1 VGLIPAGPG
10 KGVGSFLSIVRPS
23 HSDHEHQLMD
33 DRLVDSGR
41 IKKAVDSLYTTY
53 LPKGASPWCYLRYA
67 PSHPLL
73 SSRQSEVADISLE
86 IDPTKVDVNV
96 SPTKSEVHFLNQ
108 DEMID
113 AIVGAIQVVLAGAN
127 TSRSFTV
134 QVSPSLSSDLR
145 CTIDTD
151 G

>member
-1 VGLIPAGPG
+1 MV
-10 KGVGSFLSIVRPS
+10 LSQVCAFSTSPS
-23 HSDHEHQLMD
+23 A
-33 DRLVDSGR
+33 
-41 IKKAVDSLYTTY
+41 I
-53 LPKGASPWCYLRYA
+53 
-67 PSHPLL
+67 
-73 SSRQSEVADISLE
+73 ADISLE

-134 QVSPSLSSDLR
+134 QVSSSLPSILKV
-145 CTIDTD
+145 
-151 G
+151 GG

>member
-1 VGLIPAGPG
+1 MVLPQVSI
-10 KGVGSFLSIVRPS
+10 FLYL
-23 HSDHEHQLMD
+23 DHP
-33 DRLVDSGR
+33 RLYQE
-41 IKKAVDSLYTTY
+41 I
-53 LPKGASPWCYLRYA
+53 
-67 PSHPLL
+67 
-73 SSRQSEVADISLE
+73 ADISLE

-134 QVSPSLSSDLR
+134 QVSLQSTPLYKSKEAN
-145 CTIDTD
+145 
-151 G
+151 

>member
-1 VGLIPAGPG
+1 
-10 KGVGSFLSIVRPS
+10 
-23 HSDHEHQLMD
+23 M
-33 DRLVDSGR
+33 RL
-41 IKKAVDSLYTTY
+41 L
-53 LPKGASPWCYLRYA
+53 A
-67 PSHPLL
+67 PFR

-134 QVSPSLSSDLR
+134 QVSPSPSS
-145 CTIDTD
+145 IPKK
-151 G
+151 GG

>member
-1 VGLIPAGPG
+1 MVLPEVGA
-10 KGVGSFLSIVRPS
+10 F
-23 HSDHEHQLMD
+23 
-33 DRLVDSGR
+33 
-41 IKKAVDSLYTTY
+41 A
-53 LPKGASPWCYLRYA
+53 A
-67 PSHPLL
+67 PITH
-73 SSRQSEVADISLE
+73 REVVDISLE

-134 QVSPSLSSDLR
+134 QVSPSSRILKL
-145 CTIDTD
+145 
-151 G
+151 GE

>member
-1 VGLIPAGPG
+1 VLPQ
-10 KGVGSFLSIVRPS
+10 VSTPS
-23 HSDHEHQLMD
+23 HVLYPHE
-33 DRLVDSGR
+33 
-41 IKKAVDSLYTTY
+41 I
-53 LPKGASPWCYLRYA
+53 
-67 PSHPLL
+67 
-73 SSRQSEVADISLE
+73 ADPSLE

-134 QVSPSLSSDLR
+134 QVSSSLPSILR
-145 CTIDTD
+145 I
-151 G
+151 GG

>member
-1 VGLIPAGPG
+1 MVLPEASTP
-10 KGVGSFLSIVRPS
+10 SLSATS
-23 HSDHEHQLMD
+23 LQL
-33 DRLVDSGR
+33 
-41 IKKAVDSLYTTY
+41 
-53 LPKGASPWCYLRYA
+53 
-67 PSHPLL
+67 
-73 SSRQSEVADISLE
+73 ADISLE

-134 QVSPSLSSDLR
+134 QVSPSSRFLKL
-145 CTIDTD
+145 
-151 G
+151 GE

>member
-1 VGLIPAGPG
+1 MVLSQVSDFSALLIH
-10 KGVGSFLSIVRPS
+10 R
-23 HSDHEHQLMD
+23 
-33 DRLVDSGR
+33 
-41 IKKAVDSLYTTY
+41 
-53 LPKGASPWCYLRYA
+53 
-67 PSHPLL
+67 
-73 SSRQSEVADISLE
+73 EVVDISLE

-134 QVSPSLSSDLR
+134 QVSPSSRILKL
-145 CTIDTD
+145 
-151 G
+151 GE

>member
-1 VGLIPAGPG
+1 MVLPQ
-10 KGVGSFLSIVRPS
+10 VSTPS
-23 HSDHEHQLMD
+23 RVLYPHE
-33 DRLVDSGR
+33 
-41 IKKAVDSLYTTY
+41 I
-53 LPKGASPWCYLRYA
+53 
-67 PSHPLL
+67 
-73 SSRQSEVADISLE
+73 ADPSLE

-134 QVSPSLSSDLR
+134 QVSSSPLAY
-145 CTIDTD
+145 
-151 G
+151 